1 MGTSFLLLLV
11 LVASIL
17 LSKYTS
23 DKINPQY
30 IPPSEEEKNEFAR
43 KAKAAAVAVAY
54 VTVSRY
60 ESQTDSDT

>member
-1 MGTSFLLLLV
+1 M
-11 LVASIL
+11 ASIL

-30 IPPSEEEKNEFAR
+30 ILPSEEEKNEFAR

-54 VTVSRY
+54 VSVTRY